1 MGEGAARVMSASE
14 DVRRVS
20 GEIETLRGELGTLV
34 AELDRRRH
42 EALDLGLQVRRHP
55 AVVAVVAGLA
65 AIAVG
70 GLIAFA
76 VRSRRERR
84 RPTVRAREARRALA
98 RLLEHPERVASPEP
112 NLPGKVA
119 RALAV
124 AAASTLAKRL
134 VERAVRP
141 ARPARARV

>member
-98 RLLEHPERVASPEP
+98 RLLEHPERVASSEP
-112 NLPGKVA
+112 SLPGKVA

-134 VERAVRP
+134 VERAVQP
-141 ARPARARV
+141 ARPARARA